1 MSYYD
6 TPDFKQQ
13 HLSMIFQCILVKTK
27 LSNIINFQPTKNQ
40 Q

>member
-27 LSNIINFQPTKNQ
+27 FNFQPTKNQ